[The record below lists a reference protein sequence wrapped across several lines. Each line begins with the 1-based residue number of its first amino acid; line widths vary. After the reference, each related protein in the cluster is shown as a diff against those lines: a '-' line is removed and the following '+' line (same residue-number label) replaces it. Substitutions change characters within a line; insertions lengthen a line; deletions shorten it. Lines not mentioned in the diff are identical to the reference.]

1 MNKYLILFVVVFLT
15 GCKTVETQ
23 FSGAAGTGKSAT
35 VISENNEA
43 KEFYKL
49 TELEKKGRNQRT
61 AEVLTYLLGDDDAE
75 DPFTA
80 VVIDNFSNCDI
91 IVRIVEI
98 NGNGIYNLPISKG
111 GKNYLKIKKGN
122 YTLKTKM
129 CSAPYYSQ
137 KQIVEPLILKLS
149 EN

>member
-1 MNKYLILFVVVFLT
+1 MNKFLVLFFVVFLT
-15 GCKTVETQ
+15 SCKTVETQ
-23 FSGAAGTGKSAT
+23 FPAGKSAT
-35 VISENNEA
+35 VSENSEA
-43 KEFYKL
+43 REFYEL
-49 TELEKKGRNQRT
+49 TELEKKGKNLRT
-61 AEVLTYLLGDDDAE
+61 AEVLTYLLGDDDVE

-98 NGNGIYNLPISKG
+98 NGNEIYNLPISKG
-111 GKNYLKIKKGN
+111 GKNYLKIRKGN
-122 YTLKTKM
+122 YTLKAKM
-129 CSAPYYSQ
+129 CSAQYYSQ